1 MPWYRKGEEIK
12 EFVEA
17 APRGWEPAGGYY
29 DRQLG
34 VWIDD
39 EPEPKVEQ
47 EDEPKAEPV
56 KENKVAVQKR
66 QRRKRKSVSSRA

>member
-17 APRGWEPAGGYY
+17 APHGWEPAGGYY

-47 EDEPKAEPV
+47 EDEPKVVEPEP
-56 KENKVAVQKR
+56 KAAVQKR